1 MKLRVAISTAHLAA
15 EVSAGGGV
23 VVLAVLARELLA
35 RLRLPA
41 PALPQQVG
49 LQVVEHPDRGLHVTC
64 HVSRVTRHAASM
76 SQLVTTCP
84 PLSHARLLSGCGHRF
99 TELCAIWSPEKMYY
113 LVATKYSVNH

>member
-64 HVSRVTRHAASM
+64 HASRGLHVTARHYVSSSQPCSASIRLWSSLHRTLRDLVTRED
-76 SQLVTTCP
+76 V
-84 PLSHARLLSGCGHRF
+84 LLSGRQILSG
-99 TELCAIWSPEKMYY
+99 EG
-113 LVATKYSVNH
+113 

>member
-23 VVLAVLARELLA
+23 VVLAVLARELLG
-35 RLRLPA
+35 RLRLPAPA

-64 HVSRVTRHAASM
+64 HASRGLHVTARHYVSSSQPCSASIRLWSSLHRTLHDLVTRED
-76 SQLVTTCP
+76 V
-84 PLSHARLLSGCGHRF
+84 LLSGRQILSG
-99 TELCAIWSPEKMYY
+99 EG
-113 LVATKYSVNH
+113 